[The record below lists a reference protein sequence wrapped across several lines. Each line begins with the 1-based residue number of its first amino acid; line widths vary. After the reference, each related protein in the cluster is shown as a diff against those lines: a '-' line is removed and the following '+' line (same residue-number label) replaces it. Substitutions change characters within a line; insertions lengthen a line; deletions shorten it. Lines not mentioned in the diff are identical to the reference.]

1 MKALLGS
8 FLALALYLAPQS
20 LVAETITFEWD
31 PPAVGPLEVPITG
44 YRLYLSTEAGKYS
57 APAGTVYGATTKK
70 WTFTVPKSMAGK
82 KFYAIAM
89 SFNATD
95 ESLPSNEITFNTKGL
110 PAPAS
115 GLKTLP

>member
-1 MKALLGS
+1 MKAFCVSL
-8 FLALALYLAPQS
+8 LALALYLAPQS
-20 LVAETITFEWD
+20 LLAETVTFEWD
-31 PPAVGPLEVPITG
+31 PPAAPLEVPITG

-82 KFYAIAM
+82 KFYAIAT
-89 SFNATD
+89 SFNSSD
-95 ESLPSNEITFNTKGL
+95 ESLPSNEISFNTKGL